1 MLILE
6 AFLYG
11 VISIF
16 LLMLGYYLLDFI
28 IPCDFYK
35 EIFEEKNEAVG
46 VLLGGLFVAMGLIIR
61 SAVIGGEAHPV
72 ESLGDGI
79 FFTLVYSGVGLVLFL
94 SSYMLLA
101 LLLRRYDLNKHIDE
115 HNTAAGMALAGFF
128 VAIALVVSG
137 VIQ

>member
-1 MLILE
+1 M
-6 AFLYG
+6 YG

-16 LLMLGYYLLDFI
+16 LLVLGFYLLDLV
-28 IPCDFYK
+28 IPCDFQK
-35 EIFEEKNEAVG
+35 EIFEEKNNAVG
-46 VLLGGLFVAMGLIIR
+46 ALVGGLFTAMGLIIR
-61 SAVIGGEAHPV
+61 SAVIGGGTHQA
-72 ESLGDGI
+72 ESLQEGV

-94 SSYMLLA
+94 GSYMSLT

-115 HNTAAGMALAGFF
+115 HNAAAGAAVGGFF